1 MDQMTPRRPDRD
13 DEPDRRDDD
22 RRDDERRDADRDAS
36 GREPTGRDH
45 DGGPAERR
53 APAHDILALSRG
65 FEASKDAAAQAGPGG
80 PEEPSMPSR
89 WIFVG
94 VGLVLCLALAWGVY
108 GHWKKD
114 AAAGDTQLRQ
124 ADRIPAVRVVKARS
138 DDDPIALTLP
148 GETQPFATAN
158 IYARATGYITERR
171 ADIGTRVRKG
181 DLLVHISAPD
191 LDQQL
196 EQAEATLG
204 QVAAALLQAQAN
216 VSQSEASLNLA
227 KVNLQRAQALVG
239 RGFETLQN
247 RDQLQANQIS
257 QGANL
262 DAARAGVKVAEANVR
277 AQQATIDRLKALTGF
292 EDVRAPFDGVVTVR
306 NVDVGTLVNADT
318 ATGTPMFTVD
328 EDDVLRVLVQVPQ
341 NASIGVRN
349 GLQARIAVPQ
359 MPGRTFVGTVSR
371 SSSALQSSARTL
383 TVEVDIPNE
392 AGVLRSGLYAYVTLD
407 IPRDHPVVV
416 LPSETL
422 IFDRAG
428 TRVAVVGEGDA
439 VRMVP
444 VTIRR
449 DFGTSFEVDP
459 GPKGGEPVVLSP
471 PASLREGAKVRVQT
485 DGVGAGQGEPGG
497 DQPKAAAPATAVTPA
512 GDGAPGA
519 GSGTDAAKLSEK

>member
-13 DEPDRRDDD
+13 DEPDRDDT
-22 RRDDERRDADRDAS
+22 DRDAPDH
-36 GREPTGRDH
+36 EPAGRDG
-45 DGGPAERR
+45 DGGRPERG
-53 APAHDILALSRG
+53 APAHDILALSRQG
-65 FEASKDAAAQAGPGG
+65 EAAEEAAEEAGPGSHDK
-80 PEEPSMPSR
+80 PRAPSR

-94 VGLVLCLALAWGVY
+94 VGLVLCLALAFGIY

-114 AAAGDTQLRQ
+114 AAAGETQQRQ
-124 ADRIPAVRVVKARS
+124 ADRVPKVRVVKARS
-138 DDDPIALTLP
+138 DDAPIALTLP

-171 ADIGTRVRKG
+171 ADIGTRIKKG

-196 EQAEATLG
+196 EQALATLG
-204 QVAAALLQAQAN
+204 QVEAALLQAQAN
-216 VSQSEASLNLA
+216 VSQSEANLNLA

-262 DAARAGVKVAEANVR
+262 DAARAGVKVAEANVK
-277 AQQATIDRLKALTGF
+277 AQQATIDRLKALTAF

-341 NASIGVRN
+341 NASIGVRD
-349 GLQARIAVPQ
+349 GLQANIAVPQ
-359 MPGRTFVGTVSR
+359 MPGRTFVGMVSR

-383 TVEVDIPNE
+383 TVEVDIPNG
-392 AGVLRSGLYAYVTLD
+392 AGLLRSGLYAYVTLD

-422 IFDRAG
+422 IFDQAG

-449 DFGTSFEVDP
+449 DFGTAFEVDP
-459 GPKGGEPVVLSP
+459 GPKSGDPVVLSP
-471 PASLREGAKVRVQT
+471 PASLREGVKVKVQT
-485 DGVGAGQGEPGG
+485 DGGG
-497 DQPKAAAPATAVTPA
+497 D
-512 GDGAPGA
+512 GDQGKGE
-519 GSGTDAAKLSEK
+519 KVSER

>member
-1 MDQMTPRRPDRD
+1 MDQMTPRRPDHD
-13 DEPDRRDDD
+13 DEPDRA
-22 RRDDERRDADRDAS
+22 EADRDAPD
-36 GREPTGRDH
+36 REPAGRDD
-45 DGGPAERR
+45 DGAPAARG
-53 APAHDILALSRG
+53 APAHNILALSRQS
-65 FEASKDAAAQAGPGG
+65 EAAEDAGAEAGPGAREA
-80 PEEPSMPSR
+80 PRMPSR

-114 AAAGDTQLRQ
+114 AAAGETQQRQ
-124 ADRIPAVRVVKARS
+124 ADRVPNVRVVKARS
-138 DDDPIALTLP
+138 DDAPIALTLP

-196 EQAEATLG
+196 EQAVATLG
-204 QVAAALLQAQAN
+204 QVEAALLQAQAN
-216 VSQSEASLNLA
+216 VSQSEANLNLA

-262 DAARAGVKVAEANVR
+262 DAARAGVKVAEANVK
-277 AQQATIDRLKALTGF
+277 AQQATIDRLKALTAF

-341 NASIGVRN
+341 NASLGVRD
-349 GLQARIAVPQ
+349 GLQVRIAVPQ

-392 AGVLRSGLYAYVTLD
+392 AGLLRSGLYAYVTLD
-407 IPRDHPVVV
+407 VPREHPVVV

-422 IFDRAG
+422 IFDQAG

-449 DFGTSFEVDP
+449 DFGTAFEVDP

-471 PASLREGAKVRVQT
+471 PATLREGAKVKVQT
-485 DGVGAGQGEPGG
+485 DGGGAGQGGAGG
-497 DQPKAAAPATAVTPA
+497 EQPKPAAPATSATPGGS

-519 GSGTDAAKLSEK
+519 GSGAGQAKLSEK